1 MIQLHP
7 GGVSAPM
14 PPGVS
19 EIPESGEERQET
31 AAVRPVMTGEG
42 PQSSLKGLLSRNLGC
57 YVAATFLVGSRQ
69 IATWEGILDSVGND
83 CVVLYQPQSDS
94 YLACDLYALKFVEF
108 RPGTPGAGLW
118 EEDRSRR

>member
-7 GGVSAPM
+7 GGEPAPM
-14 PPGVS
+14 PPGV
-19 EIPESGEERQET
+19 PETPETGEAQQET

-94 YLACDLYALKFVEF
+94 YLAGDLYALKFVEF
-108 RPGTPGAGLW
+108 LPGAPEAGLW